1 MPLHVSYMGTKRAIA
16 DRVAAIVQEGP
27 PGPLLDL
34 FSGICA
40 VGSAVAPSRQVWCN
54 DAQLFA
60 STVAAAF
67 FASSV
72 LPIRAEDA
80 DGLARA
86 PYLHNYRALEER
98 FSSSLRAESLALES
112 GNFEQLKLLETA
124 MPNVAASLS
133 LESERACLTL
143 EPTQRPYRL
152 FTITF
157 SGSYLGLRQCIQ
169 VDSLRYAA
177 DSLRDAGRLC
187 EHQHRWLCLA
197 LCQAASKV
205 ATTTGHFAQYV
216 RVKETTTRRFVAQR
230 RRSIR
235 YEWLRAIFS
244 LSPVGTHGWR
254 ARNKVFRGDANKLV
268 RNLQDDGHPPAVVY
282 ADPPYTSDHYSRYY
296 HLYETL
302 LLYDYPKSVA
312 TGRYRPDRFVSRF
325 STKTQVESALRQLIE
340 DCSKLGSRLILSYPQ
355 HGLLPNSTQAIPSML
370 GQYFRGRIAINNITH
385 FHSSLGAS
393 KGRQKSKVRELVFT
407 AG

>member
-1 MPLHVSYMGTKRAIA
+1 MGTKRAIA

-34 FSGICA
+34 FSGVCA

-60 STVAAAF
+60 STVATAF
-67 FASSV
+67 FASPV

-80 DGLARA
+80 DGLARG

-98 FSSSLRAESLALES
+98 FSACLRAESLALES
-112 GNFEQLKLLETA
+112 GNFEQLKLLETS
-124 MPNVAASLS
+124 MPDVAASPS
-133 LESERACLTL
+133 LESERAHLAL
-143 EPTQRPYRL
+143 DPTQRPYRL

-157 SGSYLGLRQCIQ
+157 SGSYMGLRQCIQ

-177 DSLRDAGRLC
+177 DSLRGAGQLSA
-187 EHQHRWLCLA
+187 HQHRWLCLA

-230 RRSIR
+230 RRSIW

-254 ARNKVFRGDANKLV
+254 ARNRVFRGDANQLV
-268 RNLQDDGHPPAVVY
+268 RNLRDDGQLPAVVY

-312 TGRYRPDRFVSRF
+312 TGRYRPNRFVSRF

-340 DCSKLGSRLILSYPQ
+340 DCSKLESRLILSYPQ
-355 HGLLPNSTQAIPSML
+355 HGLLPNSTAVITSML
-370 GQYFRGRIAINNITH
+370 DQYFGGTVTINKITH
-385 FHSSLGAS
+385 FHSSLGRFQGAA
-393 KGRQKSKVRELVFT
+393 KV
-407 AG
+407 